1 MTSTGE
7 KVPPNDVEQAILVDP
22 LFEQVFVVG
31 EDRPFIACIAVVS
44 QIEWEVL
51 TRSVGLNPDDASS
64 LHHAAAEREALA
76 RIEKQTRSFAR
87 YAVPRAIHLVRDSW
101 SIDNG
106 LMTPTLKL
114 KRKNLMAYYEDAIE
128 QMYGKPIE
136 SWKTKA

>member
-1 MTSTGE
+1 M
-7 KVPPNDVEQAILVDP
+7 
-22 LFEQVFVVG
+22 
-31 EDRPFIACIAVVS
+31 
-44 QIEWEVL
+44 
-51 TRSVGLNPDDASS
+51 
-64 LHHAAAEREALA
+64 
-76 RIEKQTRSFAR
+76 
-87 YAVPRAIHLVRDSW
+87 PRAIHLVRDSW